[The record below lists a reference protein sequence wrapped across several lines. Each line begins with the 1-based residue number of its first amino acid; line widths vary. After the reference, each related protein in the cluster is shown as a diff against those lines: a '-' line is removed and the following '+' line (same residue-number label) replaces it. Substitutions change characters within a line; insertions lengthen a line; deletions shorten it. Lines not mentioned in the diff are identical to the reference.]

1 MELIGRER
9 ETAELVDRLRN
20 RRLVTVIGPAG
31 IGKTALALSVARHA
45 GADYPLGAHLVDLT
59 RVDDGTDVPGA
70 IAAQLGFASFEALL
84 SSPTEQPALVVVD
97 NCEHV
102 TAAAADAVEAL
113 LASCESPRVLA
124 TSRSPL
130 DLPGESL
137 LVLGPL
143 ATPPAD
149 VVDVEADAVRL
160 FLERARDAGVP
171 DLTDRMAAVN
181 TICRR
186 LDGIPLALEL
196 AAAQCRSRQLEE
208 IIEQLGAGVDVLA
221 RPRFR
226 GHRRHRSL
234 TDTVAWSHRLLP
246 EPAAALLERLGVL
259 AGPFGLDLAVAV
271 GADVGLDRAAT
282 IEGLRTLVDSSLV
295 ELDRSPQTG
304 SAITRYRLFQSVR
317 LFAVAELTRKD
328 LLDQARG
335 RVTDHVLAAS
345 ANEIDAVRN
354 WDLAA
359 FGRLMA
365 LYDNTAAGLRWCL
378 AHDSDGTRS
387 LKACAV
393 LWGVVHQAHT
403 DEIAA
408 LTAAVVRRWP
418 DPAAPYAVD
427 AIATAATARFL
438 TGDPAGAFA
447 IADAVLAQANDSPA
461 ARVVLRRVMAYA
473 AVATDDPA
481 TALTL
486 YAEQA
491 DLARRS
497 GLPAMA
503 LEADV
508 NRALLL
514 WTVGDAPAA
523 RSVARAARDESADRE
538 LLVNRVWA
546 DTVLAQLDLLQ
557 DRESGLSATLRAV
570 DSARRIG
577 YPAAEAVGLR
587 ALAWGLIRTG
597 DLPPP
602 PGN

>member
-1 MELIGRER
+1 
-9 ETAELVDRLRN
+9 V
-20 RRLVTVIGPAG
+20 
-31 IGKTALALSVARHA
+31 
-45 GADYPLGAHLVDLT
+45 
-59 RVDDGTDVPGA
+59 
-70 IAAQLGFASFEALL
+70 
-84 SSPTEQPALVVVD
+84 
-97 NCEHV
+97 
-102 TAAAADAVEAL
+102 
-113 LASCESPRVLA
+113 
-124 TSRSPL
+124 
-130 DLPGESL
+130 
-137 LVLGPL
+137 
-143 ATPPAD
+143 ATP
-149 VVDVEADAVRL
+149 
-160 FLERARDAGVP
+160 
-171 DLTDRMAAVN
+171 
-181 TICRR
+181 
-186 LDGIPLALEL
+186 
-196 AAAQCRSRQLEE
+196 
-208 IIEQLGAGVDVLA
+208 
-221 RPRFR
+221 
-226 GHRRHRSL
+226 
-234 TDTVAWSHRLLP
+234 
-246 EPAAALLERLGVL
+246 
-259 AGPFGLDLAVAV
+259 
-271 GADVGLDRAAT
+271 
-282 IEGLRTLVDSSLV
+282 V

-317 LFAVAELTRKD
+317 LFAGAELTRKD

-345 ANEIDAVRN
+345 ANELDAVRN

-359 FGRLMA
+359 FGRLLA

-408 LTAAVVRRWP
+408 LTDAVVRRWP

-473 AVATDDPA
+473 AVAADDLA

-497 GLPAMA
+497 DLPAMA

-514 WTVGDAPAA
+514 WTAGDAPAA

-546 DTVLAQLDLLQ
+546 DTVLAQLDLAQ

-577 YPAAEAVGLR
+577 YPAAEAVGRR
-587 ALAWGLIRTG
+587 ALAWELIRTG
-597 DLPPP
+597 DLPAAAGADGAVRCGRRPRRQRVRARRIARRRRPAARRGPSGPGHVGRDGAGAAGHRARRPRARCGHRPATDRRCSGEPTRGGAAGPGGSGTSRRTFGRPSARTAARRRHRPTRRPP
-602 PGN
+602 R